1 MEVEFI
7 AVAGPLLG
15 ERFPLEER
23 RGADRPRAIGPNPP
37 DGSGCRLGALHRAV
51 REDGRLHLVDHRSS
65 VGIYVNGMRITR
77 HRLER
82 DDQVSICDMVLVY
95 REDPASWAAGK

>member
-1 MEVEFI
+1 
-7 AVAGPLLG
+7 
-15 ERFPLEER
+15 
-23 RGADRPRAIGPNPP
+23 
-37 DGSGCRLGALHRAV
+37 
-51 REDGRLHLVDHRSS
+51 
-65 VGIYVNGMRITR
+65 MRITR